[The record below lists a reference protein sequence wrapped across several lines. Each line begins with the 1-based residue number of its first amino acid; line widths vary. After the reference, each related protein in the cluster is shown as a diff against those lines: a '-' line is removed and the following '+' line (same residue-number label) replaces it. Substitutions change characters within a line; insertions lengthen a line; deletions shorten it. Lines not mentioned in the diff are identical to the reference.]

1 MHYIT
6 LSHSH
11 TNHTLSLSLRIYI
24 PLFFI
29 LLFLCS
35 HFSFCSPQSPEREW
49 VQSHRLLLRQG
60 IHLNRLHHSFDAKYV
75 SFCSLIQRFFFF
87 FLQSRMFI
95 LRFVQQYYSLFFNL
109 CDIATYLIKIISGC
123 FCIWLF
129 IFVLPDLYWMR
140 CSGLWRFVV
149 LVMRMAYHSSDLLDL
164 RSSIFL
170 NCTFTYLF

>member
-1 MHYIT
+1 MIPSISIFGPNPNSNFKCIT
-6 LSHSH
+6 LHSL
-11 TNHTLSLSLRIYI
+11 TLTPTTHSLSIRIYI

-87 FLQSRMFI
+87 FCNLAC
-95 LRFVQQYYSLFFNL
+95 LF
-109 CDIATYLIKIISGC
+109 
-123 FCIWLF
+123 
-129 IFVLPDLYWMR
+129 
-140 CSGLWRFVV
+140 
-149 LVMRMAYHSSDLLDL
+149 LDL
-164 RSSIFL
+164 FNSTTLYFLICVTLLPTSSKS
-170 NCTFTYLF
+170 YLDVFVSDYLYSYCLIYTEWDVVDCGDL